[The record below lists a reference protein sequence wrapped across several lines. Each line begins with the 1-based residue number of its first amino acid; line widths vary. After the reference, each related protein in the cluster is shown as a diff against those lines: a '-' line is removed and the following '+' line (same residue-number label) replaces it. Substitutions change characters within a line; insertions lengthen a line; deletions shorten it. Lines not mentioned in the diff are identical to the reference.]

1 MLGKRSKNSSDF
13 PQNLFLFAR
22 WDIENIFLFLGLS
35 PADSF
40 DEALADMITD
50 GAQDLLNGMAKIFY
64 EKDEAKKVL
73 LHVKPYFSTSY
84 YTVRD

>member
-1 MLGKRSKNSSDF
+1 MKKMY
-13 PQNLFLFAR
+13 
-22 WDIENIFLFLGLS
+22 LFLGLS

-73 LHVKPYFSTSY
+73 LHI
-84 YTVRD
+84 